1 VISVPDKTPYLLV
14 YFLYLDTLKKSLP
27 QLLVKEIILENFMS
41 YEYARIPFQSG
52 VNIICGP
59 NGSGKSSILVA
70 TSVALGQ
77 SYTERSK
84 KLSDLIRWGKDQARV
99 TIVLDNTHKSG
110 HSRPVQRINKD
121 YIYLTRQLRKD
132 GKYWFE
138 LENRAASKDD
148 VKRLLSKFSVDPEN
162 MLIIMHQNMVE
173 EFTVLSPQEKL
184 KIVEAAV
191 GFETYRDNVLKAQ
204 KKLSR
209 ILSQEESVGK
219 LLESA
224 EQTLNYWREQY
235 DRYQQKKQL
244 QIKRRFLEREL
255 AWAEVAKREQ
265 TAEEI
270 QAQIQERQKTI
281 SQIENEIKT
290 AGTQLS
296 NLQTKLQEIKNE
308 WQKLYE
314 NRLLLEREQ
323 AKTEYAIS
331 MTNETIQETN
341 TWQETYQNNIKEWIT
356 KIEQFETMLHRN
368 PEPIDLKTQL
378 TEIRNAYAKLEDTWT
393 QKFKTK
399 NQNLKSTI
407 EKSNE
412 ELGKLATQITDIK
425 TRIEKLNF
433 ETESLN
439 NTTVDQKINLALLHY
454 KEESHKK
461 GIEKLEKELQ
471 LAQANCNEF
480 RKKAEEMGP
489 QIVPMKTVAE
499 ILDEIR
505 VTDGHIAALADVSE
519 DIERMYESYSKL
531 YLELKQKAQVVE
543 ENREKALEEVK
554 TRMEAWRTVIKNLLE
569 HVNIQYQGILAL
581 AQATGEVRLTDE
593 QDIEIAGL
601 EILVGFKGAK
611 PLPLNAHTQS
621 GGERSTATMTFL
633 LALQQHVKSPFRAVD
648 EYDVHMD
655 PRNREMIANLLV
667 SSVKGLDAQYLAIT
681 PSQLSFTG
689 NDVHVITVQ
698 NIEGKSIVKEV
709 A

>member
-1 VISVPDKTPYLLV
+1 MLI
-14 YFLYLDTLKKSLP
+14 
-27 QLLVKEIILENFMS
+27 KEIILENFMS
-41 YEYARIPFQSG
+41 YEYARIPFQQG
-52 VNIICGP
+52 VNLICGP
-59 NGSGKSSILVA
+59 NGSGKSSILLGV
-70 TSVALGQ
+70 SIALGQ

-99 TIVLDNTHKSG
+99 TLVLDNSPKSG
-110 HSRPVQRINKD
+110 RRPVQKISKD
-121 YIYLTRQLRKD
+121 YIYLTRILRRD
-132 GKYWFE
+132 GKYWCE
-138 LENRAASKDD
+138 LENRAASKAD
-148 VKRLLSKFSVDPEN
+148 VTRLLQRFGVDPEN

-173 EFTVLSPQEKL
+173 EFTVLAPQEKL
-184 KIVEAAV
+184 RTVEAAV
-191 GFETYRDNVLKAQ
+191 GFESYRDNVLKAQ

-255 AWAEVAKREQ
+255 AWAEIAKREQ

-270 QAQIQERQKTI
+270 REQIRERQKTI
-281 SQIENEIKT
+281 QQIENEIKT
-290 AGTQLS
+290 ADSQL
-296 NLQTKLQEIKNE
+296 NTTLLAKLKEFKEE
-308 WQKLYE
+308 WHKLFD
-314 NRLLLEREQ
+314 NRLTLERAQ
-323 AKTEYAIS
+323 AKTELAIS
-331 MTNETIQETN
+331 MTNEAIQETQS
-341 TWQETYQNNIKEWIT
+341 WMETYQNNLKEWLS
-356 KIEQFETMLHRN
+356 KIEQFETMLQRN
-368 PEPIDLKTQL
+368 PEPTDFKAQL
-378 TEIRNAYAKLEDTWT
+378 TEIRNAYQKLEDTWT
-393 QKFKTK
+393 QKFKNK
-399 NQNLKSTI
+399 NESLKGTI
-407 EKSNE
+407 EKSNQ
-412 ELGKLATQITDIK
+412 ELGKLTSQIMDIK
-425 TRIEKLNF
+425 AKIEKLNF
-433 ETESLN
+433 EIESLN
-439 NTTVDQKINLALLHY
+439 NSTVDQKINLALLQY
-454 KEESHKK
+454 KEESLRK
-461 GIEKLEKELQ
+461 GNEKLEKELQ
-471 LAQANCNEF
+471 LSLADCDEF

-531 YLELKQKAQVVE
+531 YLELKEKARIVE

-554 TRMEAWRTVIKNLLE
+554 TRMEAWKTVIKNLLE
-569 HVNIQYQGILAL
+569 HVNIRYQGILAL

-648 EYDVHMD
+648 EYDIHMD
-655 PRNREMIANLLV
+655 PRNREIIADLLI
-667 SSVKGLDAQYLAIT
+667 SSVKGSDAQYLAIT